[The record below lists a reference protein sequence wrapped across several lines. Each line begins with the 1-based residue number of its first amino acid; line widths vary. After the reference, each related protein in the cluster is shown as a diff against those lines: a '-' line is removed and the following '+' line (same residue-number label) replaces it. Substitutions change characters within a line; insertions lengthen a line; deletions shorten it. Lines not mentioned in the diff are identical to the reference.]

1 MNTNATINNLLVFF
15 MIISSFNIV
24 SCDYTDVTLSF
35 KDKYLKLTTKLKK
48 TVLIAPLNWGLGHAT
63 RCIPIIHALLQEN
76 IKVIIAS
83 DGTALELL
91 KKEFPQL
98 IHLELPAYNV
108 TYRTSNM
115 LWNIGTQVF
124 KISFAMIREWFVL
137 QQLIKKYNIDAIIAD
152 NRYGCWSR
160 QVPTIFMTH
169 QINIKIPNRFLQTFV
184 NFFNHLSLR
193 LFDEIWIPD
202 VANEPNLAGEL
213 AHNHSLAKAK
223 YIGILSRMNPLKV
236 GKRYDIGIVLSG
248 PEPQRTYLETLLLA
262 QIKNFHINIDASV
275 KFLFVKGK
283 TDLEEFSVTENLEI
297 HGYLTSK
304 ILNQKMS
311 ACDLLIVRSGYST
324 LMDLAILNKKA
335 VLIPT
340 PGQTEQE
347 YLAKHF
353 QTQGIFDFQN
363 QVDFSLEKA
372 ISTANN
378 FTGFKVNMKNDAL
391 LKKAILDL
399 ISVI

>member
-1 MNTNATINNLLVFF
+1 
-15 MIISSFNIV
+15 
-24 SCDYTDVTLSF
+24 
-35 KDKYLKLTTKLKK
+35 LTTKLKK

-63 RCIPIIHALLQEN
+63 RCIPIINALLQE
-76 IKVIIAS
+76 KFEVIIAS
-83 DGTALELL
+83 DGTALDLL

-98 IHLELPAYNV
+98 ISIRLPAYNV

-124 KISFAMIREWFVL
+124 KIAFAMVREWFVL
-137 QQLIKKYNIDAIIAD
+137 RRLIKKYGIDAVISD
-152 NRYGCWSR
+152 NRYGCWSM
-160 QVPTIFMTH
+160 QVPTVFMTH
-169 QINIKIPNRFLQTFV
+169 QINIKIPNRFLQYFV
-184 NFFNHLSLR
+184 NLFNHFSFR
-193 LFDEIWIPD
+193 LFNQLWIPD
-202 VANEPNLAGEL
+202 IENEPNLAGEL

-223 YIGILSRMNPLKV
+223 YIGILSRMKPLKV

-248 PEPQRTYLETLLLA
+248 PEPQRTYLETLLLE
-262 QIKNFHINIDASV
+262 QINNYHNHINSAT

-283 TDLEEFSVTENLEI
+283 TDLEEFISTENLEI

-347 YLAKHF
+347 YLAEHF

-363 QVDFSLEKA
+363 QGNFSLEKA
-372 ISTANN
+372 IATANN
-378 FTGFKVNMKNDAL
+378 FTGFQVNMKNDAL